1 MHSMA
6 KRHSARVLREAGHT
20 QRDVSKRLGICERTL
35 RDIEAEPAIT
45 SLDDAVERG
54 RRGIG
59 RPSKVEPWRDRVLAM
74 LQAEPLVQGLE
85 VLRRVRLDG
94 YGGGKSALY
103 ELIGELRPKDV
114 RPVVRFEG
122 VAGEFSQ
129 HDFGQVDVHFTDET
143 VKRVHFF
150 ASRLKYSRMIA
161 VTIVPDERV
170 ESLVRALVQ
179 HFESFGGVPLLSVF
193 DRPKTVAIEWK
204 KDGTVTK
211 WNSTFLP
218 VVSELSVGV
227 ELCWPYQPQQKGAVE
242 NLVGWVKGSFFKQR
256 RFVDERDVREQLAA
270 WHGDVNDERPSRA
283 TGEVPRVRW
292 ERDEQKR
299 LRPLRL
305 KGEGLELRFP
315 VHVGPTGMVT
325 HETCRYSMPPE
336 TMGLP
341 GTMYLGVDTVRL
353 VVGRH
358 NVTHARLHEKNGVS
372 ILPEHRAAAL
382 AATSGQR
389 GRNYLKREHLFALGP
404 VAVDYLTEVVHR
416 RPKQW
421 VRDVNVLHEFLSL
434 HGDDAL
440 RAAITQAAGRQ
451 TYGCEYVA
459 HALREA
465 RAASMNFDT
474 EEVVQ

>member
-6 KRHSARVLREAGHT
+6 KRHNVVALRAAGLRQDEVRKHT
-20 QRDVSKRLGICERTL
+20 GVSERTI
-35 RDIEAEPAIT
+35 RRIVDEPVIA
-45 SLDDAVERG
+45 SLDDAAERA

-59 RPSKVEPWRDRVLAM
+59 RPSKVEPWREKVLEM
-74 LQAEPLVQGLE
+74 LKAEPLMQGLE

-94 YGGGKSALY
+94 YEGGKSALY

-129 HDFGQVDVHFTDET
+129 HDFGQVDVRFTDGS

-150 ASRLKYSRMIA
+150 ASRLKYSRMVA

-170 ESLVRALVQ
+170 ESLVRALVR
-179 HFESFGGVPLLSVF
+179 HYESFGGVPLLSVF

-204 KDGTVTK
+204 KDGTVTR
-211 WNSTFLP
+211 WNQTFIAVST
-218 VVSELSVGV
+218 ELGVGV
-227 ELCWPYQPQQKGAVE
+227 ELCWPYQPQQKGSVE

-256 RFVDERDVREQLAA
+256 RFLDDADLREQLAA
-270 WHGDVNDERPSRA
+270 WHREVNDERPSRA
-283 TGEVPRVRW
+283 TGEVPKVLW
-292 ERDEQKR
+292 QRDEQKR
-299 LRPLRL
+299 LRPVRL
-305 KGEGLELRFP
+305 KSEGLELRFA
-315 VHVGPTGMVT
+315 VSVGPTGMVT
-325 HETCRYSMPPE
+325 HEARRYSMPPE

-341 GTMYLGVDTVRL
+341 GTMYLGENTVRL

-358 NVTHARLHEKNGVS
+358 NVTHPRQHEKDGVS

-382 AATSGQR
+382 AATSGHR

-404 VAVDYLTEVVHR
+404 VVVDYLTEVVHR

-421 VRDVNVLHEFLSL
+421 VRDVNVLHELLAL
-434 HGDDAL
+434 HGDDAV
-440 RAAITQAAGRQ
+440 RAAVTQAAERQ
-451 TYGCEYVA
+451 TYGYEYVA
-459 HALREA
+459 HELRET
-465 RAASMNFDT
+465 RAASMNFDA
-474 EEVVQ
+474 EAVAQ